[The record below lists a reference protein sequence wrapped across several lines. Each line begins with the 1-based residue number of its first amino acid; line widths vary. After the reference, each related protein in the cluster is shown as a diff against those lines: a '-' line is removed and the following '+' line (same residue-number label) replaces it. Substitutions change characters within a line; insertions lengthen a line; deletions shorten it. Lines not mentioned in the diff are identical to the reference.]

1 MNVDRIL
8 KFELNKLNVHLP
20 KRRIS
25 LKEALESTRP
35 QVATRDGS
43 VHRFKREE
51 LDFLVGVVPEIDRGR
66 LQLPILIA
74 LDPKF
79 GRGAARI
86 TGEAEAMAIS
96 QILGKKSTGGELLI
110 YRPDVAI
117 IRRKLPT
124 TTQYIFMPG

>member
-51 LDFLVGVVPEIDRGR
+51 LVFLAEFVPEVDWGR

-79 GRGAARI
+79 GRGVARI
-86 TGEAEAMAIS
+86 TGEAEVKAIC
-96 QILGKKSTGGELLI
+96 QILGKKNTSRELLI
-110 YRPDVAI
+110 YRPDVAM

-124 TTQYIFMPG
+124 TTQYLFMPG

>member
-1 MNVDRIL
+1 MSVDRIL
-8 KFELNKLNVHLP
+8 KFELNKLNLHLP

-25 LKEALESTRP
+25 LKEALESIKP

-51 LDFLVGVVPEIDRGR
+51 LDFLADVVSEVDWGR

-74 LDPKF
+74 LEPKF

-86 TGEAEAMAIS
+86 TGEAEVMAIS
-96 QILGKKSTGGELLI
+96 QILEKKSTGGELLI

>member
-1 MNVDRIL
+1 MNVDRVL

-25 LKEALESTRP
+25 LKEALESTKP
-35 QVATRDGS
+35 QVVTREGD

-51 LDFLVGVVPEIDRGR
+51 LGFLAGVVPEVDWGR

-86 TGEAEAMAIS
+86 TGEAEVMAIS
-96 QILGKKSTGGELLI
+96 QILGKKSTGEELLI

-124 TTQYIFMPG
+124 TTQYLFMPG

>member
-1 MNVDRIL
+1 MNVDRVL

-25 LKEALESTRP
+25 LKEALKSTRP
-35 QVATRDGS
+35 QVAIRDGS
-43 VHRFKREE
+43 VHGFKREE
-51 LDFLVGVVPEIDRGR
+51 LDFLAGLVPEVDWGM

-86 TGEAEAMAIS
+86 TGEAEVMVIS

-124 TTQYIFMPG
+124 TTQYLFMPG

>member
-25 LKEALESTRP
+25 LKEALELTRP

-51 LDFLVGVVPEIDRGR
+51 LDFLAGLVPEIDRGR

-86 TGEAEAMAIS
+86 TGEAEVIAIS

-124 TTQYIFMPG
+124 TTQYLFMPG